1 MKEYNPARIES
12 KWQKFWDE
20 NGLFKTD
27 NTQNKTKF
35 YILTM
40 FPYPSGVLHMGHVIN
55 YTIGDAVVRYYK
67 MSGKDILSPI
77 GWDSFGLPA
86 ENAAIKKGIPPK
98 VNTKTNIDAMREQMK
113 SAGWGYDW
121 DREIATSNPDYY
133 RWTQWLFLQ
142 FYAKKLA
149 VRKQAPVNWCPS
161 CQTVLANEQVINAVC
176 ERCNTEVIQKDLRQW
191 FFTMKRYAQRLLDNH
206 KKLDQWPEKV
216 IKMQQE
222 WIGRSEGARIDF
234 NVTETSEKLPI
245 FTTRPDTIFGVSFMA
260 IAPEHPLIEK
270 LLEGTPQEKEVMKVV
285 KKMRSIGT
293 SVKERLGLEKEGIAT
308 GFHVTNPVNGEKV
321 PLWVANF
328 ALMTYGTGAVMSVPA
343 HDQRDFEFAKKYDL
357 PIKVVIQPENETLD
371 PALMEKAYVDDGSQ
385 INSAHFDGMNNRKA
399 IPEIIKWIEQQGFGE
414 KTINYSL
421 RDWLISRQRYW
432 GVPIPIVYCEKC
444 GEVPVPEKDLPIIL
458 PDNVDFKPTG
468 ESPLAGCE
476 EFMQTTCPQ
485 CNAKARRDP
494 DTMDTFVDSS
504 WYMFRYIS
512 PRDEKNLFDKK
523 DVEKWCPV
531 DFYVGGIEHATMHL
545 IYTRFF
551 TMVMNDLGLID
562 FDEPVKRLFCQGMVN
577 KMAHYCDECKW
588 LPEDKV
594 ENGKCKNCG
603 TEIVSEVT
611 KMSKTKMNTVSPD
624 KIIEQYGAD
633 TMRLY
638 ILSDTPPDR
647 EQVWNDEGVHGSHR
661 FLKRFWDLVHQLLPS
676 IQKDTD
682 DSADISTEDSC
693 LYEIT
698 IHTIKTATSDYEN
711 TMQFNTA
718 LARVYELINAIK
730 SNKNASPDILRLAIE
745 SAIKILYPITPHIC
759 EELWQDLGN
768 KDSMLNTSWADKL
781 PDNISSNRKNT
792 LEKKMQNKNITV
804 VIQINGKVRSKI
816 SIPSGTD
823 KDSQER
829 MALTDAKI
837 ADLIKGKNIV
847 KKIVIPN
854 KLVNIV
860 VK

>member
-1 MKEYNPARIES
+1 MKEYNPAQIES
-12 KWQKFWDE
+12 KWQEFWDK
-20 NGLFKTD
+20 NSLFKTD
-27 NTQNKTKF
+27 NARTKSKY

-55 YTIGDAVVRYYK
+55 YTIGDAMVRYYK
-67 MSGKDILSPI
+67 MRGKEVLSPI

-86 ENAAIKKGIPPK
+86 ENAAIKNGIPPK
-98 VNTKTNIDAMREQMK
+98 VNTKKNIDAMRDQMK

-121 DREIATSNPDYY
+121 DREIATSNSDYY
-133 RWTQWLFLQ
+133 RWTQWLFLK
-142 FYAKKLA
+142 FYDKKLA
-149 VRKQAPVNWCPS
+149 VRKKAPVNWCPS

-191 FFTMKRYAQRLLDNH
+191 FFTMTKYAQRLLDNH

-222 WIGRSEGARIDF
+222 WIGRSQGARIDF
-234 NVTETSEKLPI
+234 TVKETGDKLSI

-270 LLEGTPQEKEVMKVV
+270 LLKGTPQEKEVMKIV
-285 KKMRSIGT
+285 KKMRAIGT
-293 SVKERLGLEKEGIAT
+293 SVKERVGLEKEGVAT
-308 GFHVTNPVNGEKV
+308 GFHLLNPVNADVV

-357 PIKVVIQPENETLD
+357 PIKVVIQPDNETLN
-371 PALMEKAYVDDGSQ
+371 PELMEKAYVDNGIQ
-385 INSAHFDGMNNRKA
+385 INSAQFDGMNNRKA
-399 IPEIIKWIEQQGFGE
+399 IPKIISWIEEKGFGE
-414 KTINYSL
+414 KTVNYSL

-432 GVPIPIVYCEKC
+432 GVPIPIIYCDKC
-444 GEVPVPEKDLPIIL
+444 GEVPVPEKDLPVKL

-468 ESPLAGCE
+468 ESPLEGCE
-476 EFMQTTCPQ
+476 EFMRTKCPK
-485 CNAKARRDP
+485 CNAPARRDP

-504 WYMFRYIS
+504 WYMFRYVS
-512 PRDEKNLFDKK
+512 PRDANRPFDKK
-523 DVEKWCPV
+523 DVENWCPV

-577 KMAHYCDECKW
+577 KVAHYCDKCKW
-588 LPEDKV
+588 LPEEKV
-594 ENGKCKNCG
+594 DNGKCKNCG
-603 TEIVSEVT
+603 GKVVSEVT

-624 KIIEQYGAD
+624 KIIKQYGAD

-661 FLKRFWDLVHQLLPS
+661 FLRRLWDLVHQILPS
-676 IQKDTD
+676 IQKNVDS
-682 DSADISTEDSC
+682 SADPTSEDFN

-698 IHTIKTATSDYEN
+698 INTIRAATGDYEN

-730 SNKNASPDILRLAIE
+730 SNKNASPDILKMAIE
-745 SAIKILYPITPHIC
+745 TTIKILYPITPHIC
-759 EELWQDLGN
+759 EELWQILGN
-768 KDSMLNTSWADKL
+768 NHSMLNTNWADKL
-781 PDNISSNRKNT
+781 PNKISPHRKSI
-792 LEKKMQNKNITV
+792 LDEKIQNKNITI

-816 SIPSGTD
+816 SISSGTD
-823 KDSQER
+823 KNDQEQ
-829 MALTDAKI
+829 MALADPKI
-837 ADLIKGKNIV
+837 ADFVKDKNIV
-847 KKIVIPN
+847 KIIVVPN
-854 KLVNIV
+854 KLINLV